1 MGRHQPVGQWSLQ
14 LKSYAVCQ
22 IPSDPCSRGEGQA
35 NGLKIAHF
43 PYQNNIGIF
52 PQRGSQRLRKPQ
64 CVAVH
69 LALINQAALTVMN
82 KLNRILDRQDMIL
95 AAVVYMIDY
104 CGKRR

>member
-1 MGRHQPVGQWSLQ
+1 MQCAKYQVTRFGRS
-14 LKSYAVCQ
+14 
-22 IPSDPCSRGEGQA
+22 EGQA

-52 PQRGSQRLRKPQ
+52 PQRGSQRFRKPQ

-95 AAVVYMIDY
+95 AAVVYVIDH

>member
-1 MGRHQPVGQWSLQ
+1 MPG
-14 LKSYAVCQ
+14 
-22 IPSDPCSRGEGQA
+22 DPFRRGEGQA
-35 NGLKIAHF
+35 KGLKIAHV

-82 KLNRILDRQDMIL
+82 KLNRILDRQDMIH
-95 AAVVYMIDY
+95 AAVVYVIDH